1 MEEYTF
7 LRTLADSW
15 GLLAMFL
22 FFVGMVIWVLLP
34 SRTPV
39 HDESKTIPFRH
50 EDAPAPDAGRDRGHD
65 NHAQR
70 KEART

>member
-22 FFVGMVIWVLLP
+22 FFLGVVIWVFLP
-34 SRTPV
+34 GRGKA
-39 HDESKTIPFRH
+39 HEESKTIPFRH
-50 EDAPAPDAGRDRGHD
+50 EDAPAPDDEED
-65 NHAQR
+65 SAQR
-70 KEART
+70 EEARK

>member
-7 LRTLADSW
+7 LRAFADMW

-22 FFVGMVIWVLLP
+22 FFIGVVVWVFLP
-34 SRTPV
+34 SRNKA
-39 HDESKTIPFRH
+39 HEESKTIPFRY
-50 EDAPAPDAGRDRGHD
+50 EDAPAPDDGEDDSAE
-65 NHAQR
+65 R

>member
-7 LRTLADSW
+7 LRAFADMW

-22 FFVGMVIWVLLP
+22 FFIGVVVWVFLP
-34 SRTPV
+34 SRRKA
-39 HDESKTIPFRH
+39 HEESKTIPFRH
-50 EDAPAPDAGRDRGHD
+50 EDAPAPDEGENGGEND
-65 NHAQR
+65 NARR

>member
-22 FFVGMVIWVLLP
+22 FFLGVVVWVFLP
-34 SRTPV
+34 SRRKA
-39 HDESKTIPFRH
+39 HEESKTIPFRH
-50 EDAPAPDAGRDRGHD
+50 EDAPAPDDEEDETR
-65 NHAQR
+65 QR
-70 KEART
+70 KEARK